1 METLRKDLRYAFRML
16 VKTPG
21 FTLIAVLALGLG
33 IGANTAIFSVFDGML
48 WRPLPAKHPEELV
61 VVAAK
66 TNGLD
71 FPAGL
76 SYPDFLDYRELK
88 QAFADVSVMTPS
100 PVNLGVDGRAE
111 RAWTEFVSGNF
122 FSLLQIDPVRGRFFA
137 PDEGW
142 VKGKDLLMVLS
153 YKFWQSR
160 FGGDTSAVGKTVLVN
175 NRAFTIIGVA
185 PKDFHGTYFFIDPD
199 FYLPVT
205 TIPVMVNDSGKFLE
219 DRGTGEFRVLARLQA
234 GVSPEQAK
242 AAAAPL
248 DARLAQDY
256 PDSHKGFALQVYP
269 ELKARPEP
277 GLVAEF
283 MPKLVAIFMSL
294 VGLVLLIACANV
306 ANLILTRA
314 NGRRKEIAT
323 RTALGASPWRVT
335 RQLLTESVM
344 LSLTG
349 GIAGVLIARWAAMG
363 LMSIHVP
370 TDVPLR
376 LFDIRMDYRM
386 FAFCFAVA
394 LVTGI
399 AAGIIPALRTSRA
412 DLADTLKEGGRSGSS
427 AGSHNR
433 VRNAL
438 VVAQVAVSLLLL
450 AGAGFFIRSFENSA
464 HADMGFRVDHTLMLS
479 MDLRLQNYNEQRGQ
493 QFYEQL
499 RDRVKARPGVREAA
513 FTANIP
519 MGYDASAENIFPE
532 GQGLS
537 NKSQAETVFGNYVQ
551 PEYFRTLGVP
561 VSKGR
566 EFTRLDRADS
576 PRVAIVNEAFAKK
589 FWPGQEAIGKTFQ
602 VERDGPKVQ
611 IVGITPTGKYLFLYE
626 SPTPFLYL
634 PLAQKYSTRATL
646 LVYSDGD
653 PHRLIEA
660 VREEVRGLDPT
671 LPLYDVGTMDDHV
684 RYGKPLLPAR
694 LGAMLV
700 GAFGLLG
707 LILASVGVYGVISYS
722 VSQRTQEL
730 GIRTALGARP
740 LNVISM
746 VLKQGMSLSLIG
758 LGIGVTLA
766 FLMLRALRSV
776 LYGVG
781 STDLPTLAAV
791 SSLLLFVA
799 FVASYIPALRATR
812 VDPVIALRHE

>member
-1 METLRKDLRYAFRML
+1 METLAKDLRHAFRML
-16 VKTPG
+16 VKSPG
-21 FTLIAVLALGLG
+21 FTLIAVLALALG

-48 WRPLPAKHPEELV
+48 WRALPAKNPEQLV
-61 VVAAK
+61 VLASK
-66 TNGLD
+66 TTGID
-71 FPAGL
+71 FPVNL

-88 QAFADVSVMTPS
+88 QVFADVCIMTPS
-100 PVNLGVDGRAE
+100 PVNLGVDGRSE

-122 FSLLQIDPVRGRFFA
+122 FSLLGVDPARGRFFA

-142 VKGKDLLMVLS
+142 LKGKDPLLVLS

-160 FGGDTSAVGKTVLVN
+160 FGGEPGAVGKTVMIN
-175 NRAFTIIGVA
+175 NRIFTIIGVA
-185 PKDFHGTYFFIDPD
+185 PENFHGTYFFIDPD
-199 FYLPVT
+199 FYLPAT
-205 TIPVMVNDSGKFLE
+205 MIPLMVNDSGKFLE
-219 DRGTGEFRVLARLQA
+219 DRTSAEFRTLARLRP
-234 GVSPEQAK
+234 GVTPEQAK
-242 AAAAPL
+242 AAAAPT

-256 PDSHKGFALQVYP
+256 PDSHKGFTLEVYP

-277 GLVAEF
+277 GLIAEF
-283 MPKLVAIFMSL
+283 MPKLVAVFMSL

-306 ANLILTRA
+306 ANLILARA

-335 RQLLTESVM
+335 QQLLTETVL

-349 GIAGVLIARWAAMG
+349 GIAGLLLARWAALG

-370 TDVPLR
+370 SDIPLR
-376 LFDIRMDYRM
+376 LFDMRMDYRM

-394 LVTGI
+394 LLTGV

-450 AGAGFFIRSFENSA
+450 AGAGFFIRSFQNSA
-464 HADMGFRVDHTLMLS
+464 NSDMGFRVDHTLMVS
-479 MDLRLQNYNEQRGQ
+479 MDLRLQGYTEQRGQ

-499 RDRVKARPGVREAA
+499 RDRVKARSGVRDVA
-513 FTANIP
+513 FAANIP
-519 MGYDASAENIFPE
+519 MGYDTGAENIFPE
-532 GQGLS
+532 GQVASSKFQTEL
-537 NKSQAETVFGNYVQ
+537 VFANYVQ
-551 PEYFRTLGVP
+551 PEYSRTLGVA
-561 VSKGR
+561 VIEGR
-566 EFTRLDRADS
+566 EFSKLDNATG
-576 PRVAIVNEAFAKK
+576 PRVAIVNQSFANK
-589 FWPGQEAIGKTFQ
+589 FWPGQDPIGKTFQ
-602 VERDGPKVQ
+602 TERDGPKIQ
-611 IVGITPTGKYLFLYE
+611 IVGLTRTGKYLFLYE
-626 SPTPFLYL
+626 SPQAYVYF
-634 PLAQKYSTRATL
+634 PLAQKYSSHATL
-646 LVYSDGD
+646 LVHTDGD
-653 PHRLIEA
+653 PHRLLEP
-660 VREEVRGLDPT
+660 VREEVRQLDST
-671 LPLYDVGTMDDHV
+671 LPLYDIGTMDEHV

-730 GIRTALGARP
+730 GIRAALGARP
-740 LNVISM
+740 GNVIYM
-746 VLKQGMSLSLIG
+746 VLRQGMSLSLIG
-758 LGIGVTLA
+758 MAIGVTIA
-766 FLMLRALRSV
+766 FLMLRAMRSV

-781 STDLPTLAAV
+781 TTDLPTLAAV
-791 SSLLLFVA
+791 SLLLLMVA
-799 FVASYIPALRATR
+799 FIASYIPALRATK